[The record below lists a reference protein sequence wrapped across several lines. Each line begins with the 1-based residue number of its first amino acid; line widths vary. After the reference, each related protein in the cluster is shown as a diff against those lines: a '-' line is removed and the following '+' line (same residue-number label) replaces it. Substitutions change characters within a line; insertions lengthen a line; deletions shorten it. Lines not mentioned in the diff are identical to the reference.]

1 MITTVGFAVGHLGKQ
16 RWLSGDAF
24 GFSKTLCL
32 WEDRAEEELGLR
44 RLKLSFTKECRLKG
58 DPY

>member
-32 WEDRAEEELGLR
+32 WEDRAE
-44 RLKLSFTKECRLKG
+44 
-58 DPY
+58 